1 MAVEQVPGFR
11 LSFLLLLLVVR
22 GQFVSVQSDASFRLR
37 NFYGVLSIKE
47 YHEDDPEK
55 HIRELLNGRILHGS
69 QFVDMLKSRVPTTYY
84 IDSSGLGLTMLNYR
98 SDEPLRVGIVGLGTG
113 TIAAYG
119 GRGDFFCFYEINPNV
134 REIALNRFSYLTE
147 SNADCKILLGD
158 ARLTLERQ
166 PPQHYDIIAL
176 DAFSGDAI
184 PVHLLTTEAF
194 ELYLR
199 HLQPQGVIA
208 VHISN
213 RHLDL
218 KPVVGE
224 IAKHLQIPAVLVAS
238 SDEDFADGASADW
251 VLLTRNQDFLSQ
263 KAIES
268 VAEDVV
274 GTYTPIPRWT
284 DQYSNLFQILD

>member
-1 MAVEQVPGFR
+1 
-11 LSFLLLLLVVR
+11 
-22 GQFVSVQSDASFRLR
+22 
-37 NFYGVLSIKE
+37 
-47 YHEDDPEK
+47 
-55 HIRELLNGRILHGS
+55 
-69 QFVDMLKSRVPTTYY
+69 
-84 IDSSGLGLTMLNYR
+84 MLNYH
-98 SDEPLRVGIVGLGTG
+98 SDDPLRVGVVGLGTG

-119 GRGDFFCFYEINPNV
+119 GRSDFFCFYEINPNV
-134 REIALNRFSYLTE
+134 REIALNRFTYLTE
-147 SNADCKILLGD
+147 SDADCKIVLGD
-158 ARLTLERQ
+158 ARLSLERQ
-166 PPQHYDIIAL
+166 SPQQYDIIAL
-176 DAFSGDAI
+176 DAFSSDAI

-199 HLQPQGVIA
+199 HLRPQGVIA

-224 IAKHLQIPAVLVAS
+224 IARHLQIPAVLVEN
-238 SDEDFADGASADW
+238 SDDDEFADAASADW
-251 VLLTRNQDFLSQ
+251 LLLTHNESFL
-263 KAIES
+263 KEEAIES